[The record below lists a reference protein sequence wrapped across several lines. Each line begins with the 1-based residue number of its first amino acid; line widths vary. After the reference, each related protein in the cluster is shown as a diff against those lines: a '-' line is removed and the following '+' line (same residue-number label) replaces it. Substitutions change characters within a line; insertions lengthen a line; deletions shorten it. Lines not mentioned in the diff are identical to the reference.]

1 MRTKCVKAAHS
12 QNLADVCA
20 VLYSIAQRH
29 TPSNAFQDA
38 AELLSVSKVLRE
50 AGITVETAP
59 KITAAANDYSPA
71 VLKQSSAYRLL
82 RAKFAA
88 ALGTIADLGV
98 KTPKRH
104 KSEFHAGV
112 NDGLRKAAK
121 IAIMFLDELNG
132 EMDLNNADNYSGT
145 STAKSGGGLTR

>member
-1 MRTKCVKAAHS
+1 MRTKCVTDAPA
-12 QNLADVCA
+12 QNLADVCS
-20 VLYSIAQRH
+20 VLYDIAQRH
-29 TPSNAFQDA
+29 TPSNAFQDT
-38 AELLSVSKVLRE
+38 AELLSVSNVLRA
-50 AGITVETAP
+50 AGVTVTPAP
-59 KITAAANDYSPA
+59 KINAAADDYSPA
-71 VLKQSSAYRLL
+71 VLKQSSEYRLL

-112 NDGLRKAAK
+112 NDGLRRAAK

-132 EMDLNNADNYSGT
+132 ETDLSNDNNHPGATGV
-145 STAKSGGGLTR
+145 KSGSGFVR